1 MASNEELPRLS
12 RLTSIL
18 ILLQSKR
25 MITAQDIATKFDI
38 SKRTA
43 YRDIKALEMSGV
55 PIFTVEGKGYS
66 LMQGYTLP
74 PVMFTEEEANAL
86 ITADQLISKNK
97 DKSLVENH
105 RNAILK
111 LKSVLQVSQKDKV
124 DLLSDRVVFMYNF
137 SKETSS
143 DSLSKIQLAI
153 TNLQLIKINYLSLGK
168 AEKTERF
175 IEPQALYHTRGNWIM
190 IAWCRL
196 RNDYREFR
204 LDQIQTFYITNKK
217 FESRNFS
224 LMEYFQKMIDAAN
237 GKVTK

>member
-1 MASNEELPRLS
+1 MANNSDLPRLS
-12 RLTSIL
+12 RLTAIL

-25 MITAQDIATKFDI
+25 MITAQDIASKFDI

-66 LMQGYTLP
+66 LMQNYTLP

-86 ITADQLISKNK
+86 ITAEQLISKNK

-105 RNAILK
+105 QNALLK
-111 LKSVLQVSQKDKV
+111 LKSVMNLSQQDKV
-124 DLLSDRVVFMYNF
+124 QLLSDRVVFMNNF
-137 SKETSS
+137 AKETSS
-143 DSLSKIQLAI
+143 NSLSRIQLAI

-175 IEPQALYHTRGNWIM
+175 LEPQALYHTRGNWIM

-196 RNDYREFR
+196 RDDYREFR
-204 LDQIQTFYITNKK
+204 LDQIQNFHITTES

-224 LMEYFQKMIDAAN
+224 LMGYFQKMIDAA
-237 GKVTK
+237 KLV